1 MAMSNNIKNV
11 VHVDIRRMNDYH
23 DGYAKLASA
32 IITSG
37 IKQND
42 QLFLQSDWK
51 DTLSEICRLDK
62 VLHDTG
68 PYSKCYTKAQG

>member
-1 MAMSNNIKNV
+1 MSQSKTLKNV
-11 VHVDIRRMNDYH
+11 VHVDIRQMNTYY
-23 DGYAKLASA
+23 DGWAKLASA

-42 QLFLQSDWK
+42 QVFLNSDWK
-51 DTLSEICRLDK
+51 DTLLEICRLDN
-62 VLHDTG
+62 LMHDKG

>member
-1 MAMSNNIKNV
+1 MAMSSTIKNV
-11 VHVDIRRMNDYH
+11 VHVDIRRMNNYH

-42 QLFLQSDWK
+42 QAFLNSAWKEALF
-51 DTLSEICRLDK
+51 EMCRLDE
-62 VLHDTG
+62 VLHDPG